1 MIDLFEKYRGAI
13 IAVQRVAKENT
24 HLYGIIDAEQVGDR
38 VYRIKNMIEKPPPG
52 TAPSTLAI
60 IGRYILPPEIF
71 PILEKLPPGRGGE
84 IQITDGLLELAKT
97 GAVYGFEFP
106 GNRYDAGDK
115 FGFLQANIMYALKA
129 PDLAPRLRRLLKE
142 IS

>member
-1 MIDLFEKYRGAI
+1 
-13 IAVQRVAKENT
+13 
-24 HLYGIIDAEQVGDR
+24 VGER
-38 VYRIKNMIEKPPPG
+38 VYRIKNMVEKPAPG
-52 TAPSTLAI
+52 TAPSNLAI

-84 IQITDGLLELAKT
+84 IQITDGLVELAKNSP
-97 GAVYGFEFP
+97 VYAFEFP
-106 GNRYDAGDK
+106 GKRCDSGDK
-115 FGFLQANIMYALKA
+115 FGYLEANIRYALKD